1 MNSNRLDTFH
11 RGSEV
16 RHLLLEG
23 EDHGARK
30 LTTLINGV
38 RTEMA
43 TGTTYEMDK
52 QSQTVMEEWR
62 KEGFKYRRDEDAP
75 VFGPRKDVIALAKL
89 MGFTRVIRP
98 NKFPMQEPLDSWQ
111 GCRDSNGDDYEYAL
125 VVAMIHARAKLTA
138 KHGIN
143 MAPKDN
149 EELMATFKKAFEV
162 RKALGPDCTFVVG

>member
-52 QSQTVMEEWR
+52 QSHTVMEEWR
-62 KEGFKYRRDEDAP
+62 KEGFKYRRDEDHQCLSRGKMSSPLRNSWDSPESFA
-75 VFGPRKDVIALAKL
+75 R
-89 MGFTRVIRP
+89 TS
-98 NKFPMQEPLDSWQ
+98 FP
-111 GCRDSNGDDYEYAL
+111 
-125 VVAMIHARAKLTA
+125 
-138 KHGIN
+138 
-143 MAPKDN
+143 
-149 EELMATFKKAFEV
+149 
-162 RKALGPDCTFVVG
+162 